1 MSDLG
6 DRIATTLR
14 RERERRDLSVS
25 ELARRAGVAK
35 ATVSQLENGGGNPSV
50 ETLWALATALEVP
63 FAVLVDEGVHS
74 PTLIRAGD
82 APSAAV
88 PASAADYLAVL
99 LSASP
104 PHARRDIYLLRAEP
118 GKPRLSDPH
127 PRGTVEHVVLL
138 SGSGRVGPVDAP
150 YDLNPGDY
158 LSYAGDAPHV
168 FEALVP
174 GTSAVLVSESR

>member
-6 DRIATTLR
+6 DRIATALR

-50 ETLWALATALEVP
+50 ETLWALATALDVP
-63 FAVLVDEGVHS
+63 FAVLVDEGIRS
-74 PTLIRAGD
+74 PTLIRAGEGT
-82 APSAAV
+82 AAV
-88 PASAADYLAVL
+88 PATAADYVAVL

-104 PHARRDIYLLRAEP
+104 PHARRDIYFLTAEP

-127 PRGTVEHVVLL
+127 QRGTVEHVVLL
-138 SGSGRVGPVDAP
+138 SGRGRVGPADAP
-150 YDLNPGDY
+150 FDLDPGDY
-158 LSYAGDAPHV
+158 LSYPGDALHV
-168 FEALVP
+168 FEALTS